1 MYNKGNTAY
10 DVSVKLEIPQKEA
23 EEYQLEYWKLRN
35 MNTLEQMYNDNKDS
49 LPLIIRMFKEMNARN
64 ISLDLLSRA
73 AYSRQQIASTIQ

>member
-1 MYNKGNTAY
+1 MYNKGNTPY
-10 DVSVKLEIPQKEA
+10 DVSLKLDIPQKEA

-49 LPLIIRMFKEMNARN
+49 LPLIVSMFKEMNTRN

-73 AYSRQQIASTIQ
+73 C